1 MSALTFDEKLAKAV
15 EKAQVDADK
24 EHQLAVDSLLTN
36 PEFIAA
42 QRTISAKN
50 AELHKL
56 NAIITQLNQITPFVS
71 KDGQKYN
78 VKCYPVA
85 FFGTG
90 LAQVIGI
97 ISSSRSAFTDDLALQ
112 YSAITGISL
121 IELAEANEALGSPA
135 YLSKEGVVSPTV
147 CGNTPMLR
155 ELLRSIMLKMGIREF
170 NVDSITDDR
179 MNLWYAR
186 AELVVQKQL
195 QEAVITKALETSQ
208 FTMED

>member
-1 MSALTFDEKLAKAV
+1 MSTLTFDEKLAKAV

-71 KDGQKYN
+71 NDGQKYGI
-78 VKCYPVA
+78 KCYPVA

-135 YLSKEGVVSPTV
+135 YLSKEGIVSPTV
-147 CGNTPMLR
+147 YGNTPMLR

-195 QEAVITKALETSQ
+195 QEAVITKTLETSQ